1 MPRLLKATALDR
13 WIDAFADMPPD
24 DQAFALAQVQAIHRQ
39 AQRKAVKNGNVVEK
53 ASIDGAKYADQHIA
67 RHANDPDE
75 TDDLPFDSADGPAG

>member
-39 AQRKAVKNGNVVEK
+39 AQRQKERNVKPVPAEE
-53 ASIDGAKYADQHIA
+53 Q
-67 RHANDPDE
+67 PP
-75 TDDLPFDSADGPAG
+75 LLGPADAPF

>member
-39 AQRKAVKNGNVVEK
+39 AQRQKERSDKPAPATE
-53 ASIDGAKYADQHIA
+53 
-67 RHANDPDE
+67 P
-75 TDDLPFDSADGPAG
+75 DDLPFDDVKISST